1 MKSAFVL
8 TFPFIVILLCVLNE
22 AAQGQATGH
31 PATAAQYE
39 RKLIRGLDGAWYEHY
54 SRATIEATQRALRER
69 GLYSGPISGILD
81 PATMNAI
88 YAFQKASYHL
98 QMCGVP
104 TPRTREVLTQ
114 GSHTDPKP
122 LAR

>member
-1 MKSAFVL
+1 MKSAFVTL
-8 TFPFIVILLCVLNE
+8 AFIAILLCVSNE
-22 AAQGQATGH
+22 AAQGQASR
-31 PATAAQYE
+31 PAATAVQHE
-39 RKLIRGLDGAWYEHY
+39 LKLIRGLDGAWYEHY